1 MQTLLVVLLI
11 FLAALLILIV
21 FCKKF
26 RDYLGEKIVAVGKLV
41 KTHFPAVYDGI
52 KKFFRFLARI
62 IGAYALFILISSLIA
77 ILLIT
82 FALISKSSTFIAIA
96 FIFSLLLLLLAW
108 LPTGAVLKVFGINKE
123 VIPQSLKTLV
133 SWVALFGFLAM
144 LYPNLL
150 SFKLFLAL
158 NLLD

>member
-1 MQTLLVVLLI
+1 MQTLTLVLLI
-11 FLAALLILIV
+11 LLAAFLSLIV
-21 FCKKF
+21 FWKKF
-26 RDYLGEKIVAVGKLV
+26 RDYLGNKIVAAGKLV

-96 FIFSLLLLLLAW
+96 FIFSLLLLLLA
-108 LPTGAVLKVFGINKE
+108 
-123 VIPQSLKTLV
+123 
-133 SWVALFGFLAM
+133 
-144 LYPNLL
+144 
-150 SFKLFLAL
+150 
-158 NLLD
+158 